1 MLRVSLATSVL
12 ALAST
17 GPCAIAVASA
27 QDAAAPVAVCASPV
41 QVKAV
46 RDRIAA
52 NPKFQPAALAGELQ
66 MSEVAVVG
74 ALPPERSTGIAGRHF
89 PEIWQLL
96 QGWDDAVF
104 IVRKAGNV
112 FEIHGRV
119 HAGEPSKV
127 SRYFNLADGA
137 GVSGH
142 LRPDLVSAIYAVT
155 LPGREGD
162 EHGVLFYDATG
173 GLAFEVYV
181 PNSSRDP
188 NAGVL
193 AQFLATRAQMEKLP
207 RLCM

>member
-1 MLRVSLATSVL
+1 MPRVSLTVSIL
-12 ALAST
+12 AIAWM
-17 GPCAIAVASA
+17 GPRAIAVATA
-27 QDAAAPVAVCASPV
+27 QEAAAPVAVCASAAQV
-41 QVKAV
+41 QAV

-52 NPKFQPAALAGELQ
+52 NPKFQPAALSGELQ
-66 MSEVAVVG
+66 LSEAAVVG
-74 ALPPERSTGIAGRHF
+74 ALPPGRSTGVSGRHF
-89 PEIWQLL
+89 HEIWRSL

-119 HAGEPSKV
+119 HGGEPSKV
-127 SRYFNLADGA
+127 SKYFNLADGA

-142 LRPDLVSAIYAVT
+142 LRPDLVSAIYAAS

-162 EHGVLFYDATG
+162 EHGVLFYDEAG

-181 PNSSRDP
+181 PATSKDP
-188 NAGVL
+188 KAGVL
-193 AQFLATRAQMEKLP
+193 AQFLATQAQMEKLP